1 MFPFDLPGPQ
11 FLVFYALFAIAVL
24 AALHFGRRHLESGP
38 LPSLD
43 LKDPLLF
50 ACLRGGPK
58 ETLSVATLG
67 LIDRGLL
74 HATGRTVTPSSEAKP
89 ELVGRRVEKE
99 LLNYFKRTGATEM
112 KSALNDPGLLGV
124 ASEGYEEPLRRYR
137 LVPDPAMLWTR
148 LLLLLAALA
157 ALLGVG
163 GIKLAVA
170 LSAGRSNIGFLII
183 MMAVAAFLALKI
195 RSPYRTATGDAY
207 LVSIRDM
214 FTGLRERAP
223 SIRPGDGSRELLW
236 LTALFGIAV
245 LPTSAFPF
253 VPELWPRPAASSSSG
268 CGSSCGSGGSGCGG
282 GGGGGGCGGCGS

>member
-11 FLVFYALFAIAVL
+11 FLVFYALFAIAVV
-24 AALHFGRRHLESGP
+24 AALYFGRRHLESGP
-38 LPSLD
+38 PPSLD

-89 ELVGRRVEKE
+89 ELVGRRIEKE
-99 LLNYFKRTGATEM
+99 LLNHFKHFDGMRSAWNDAALLRT
-112 KSALNDPGLLGV
+112 
-124 ASEGYEEPLRRYR
+124 ASEDYEEPLRRHR
-137 LVPDPAMLWTR
+137 LVPNPAMLRTR
-148 LLLLLAALA
+148 FLLLIAALA

-183 MMAVAAFLALKI
+183 MMAVATFIAIKI
-195 RSPYRTATGDAY
+195 RGPYRTALGDSY
-207 LVSIRDM
+207 LAGIRDM
-214 FTGLRERAP
+214 FTGLRDRAP
-223 SIRPGDGSRELLW
+223 SIQPGSGSRELLW
-236 LTALFGIAV
+236 LTALFGAAV

-253 VPELWPRPAASSSSG
+253 VPQLWPTPAVGTSTAG
-268 CGSSCGSGGSGCGG
+268 YGSSCGGGSGCGG
-282 GGGGGGCGGCGS
+282 GGGGGCGGCGGGGS